1 VGNENNCLE
10 RICWFCYLRL
20 GKLFRKL
27 KSHELSHKGH
37 PNDDLSFTSKALIT
51 SAHVGGHDANPTNTI
66 SPSLEFVLYSFAI
79 AFDEQYESIPDDEIA
94 LLVRKFREMHKF
106 WKERRINSQ
115 NSNFSKRKKY
125 DYSNKND
132 YNNKNDKRKKN
143 CFRDKKKRNIK
154 KIISQACVAMND
166 FDLSSEDSS
175 SSEEDEEVNYK
186 KKEGDFTGLC
196 LMAKGVFHENKDLNL
211 KLERSFVEI
220 ASLQSMHNDMSAQP
234 CGNCNIIMV
243 NSADL
248 MIVHTQITSQ
258 LKGVKLELK
267 LVPCF

>member
-1 VGNENNCLE
+1 
-10 RICWFCYLRL
+10 
-20 GKLFRKL
+20 
-27 KSHELSHKGH
+27 
-37 PNDDLSFTSKALIT
+37 
-51 SAHVGGHDANPTNTI
+51 
-66 SPSLEFVLYSFAI
+66 
-79 AFDEQYESIPDDEIA
+79 
-94 LLVRKFREMHKF
+94 
-106 WKERRINSQ
+106 
-115 NSNFSKRKKY
+115 
-125 DYSNKND
+125 
-132 YNNKNDKRKKN
+132 
-143 CFRDKKKRNIK
+143 
-154 KIISQACVAMND
+154 MND